1 MSTETTELAA
11 LIQELQA
18 QELRLI
24 FDRFSNSDAWDLGSV
39 LVNLARQR
47 GLPIVIDI
55 RRAGQQLFHAAME
68 GTVVDNDCWVVRKA
82 NTVDRFG
89 RSSFLMGRQLQANG
103 GALDQS
109 KGLDPINFAAHGGS
123 FPIRIKDVG
132 LVGTVTVSGLPQ
144 AQDHAL
150 VVEAIGLFL
159 S

>member
-1 MSTETTELAA
+1 MSTETTELAD
-11 LIQELQA
+11 LIQQLQA
-18 QELRLI
+18 QESRLV
-24 FDRFSNSDAWDLGSV
+24 FPRFSNSDAWDLGSV
-39 LVNLARQR
+39 LVSLARQR
-47 GLPIVIDI
+47 NLPIVIDI

-68 GTVVDNDCWVVRKA
+68 GTVIDNDCWIERKT
-82 NTVDRFG
+82 NTVNRFG
-89 RSSFLMGRQLQANG
+89 RSSFLMGRQLQEAG
-103 GALDQS
+103 GVLDQA

-132 LVGTVTVSGLPQ
+132 VVGTVTVSGLPQ